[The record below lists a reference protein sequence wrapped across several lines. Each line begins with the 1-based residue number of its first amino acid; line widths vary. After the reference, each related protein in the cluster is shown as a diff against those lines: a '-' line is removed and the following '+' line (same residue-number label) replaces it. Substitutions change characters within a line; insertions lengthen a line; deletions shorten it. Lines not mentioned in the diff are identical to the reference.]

1 MNLTR
6 EDHKERLF
14 PVTSNSVSLE
24 ADVVIPPKVEKVVF
38 LVYSTRGKR
47 HSVSSHLFAE
57 KLRQSGFATVAIALL
72 TLHEEASDWHTK
84 YLLFNANL
92 LAERLGDATD
102 WLIQQPL
109 LKDLKRSYCGMGIEA
124 GAVLLAAAEKPSRV
138 EAIAC
143 INGRAD
149 FALAVLPQITMPTL
163 LVVGEEDSLS
173 QRINQ
178 KALGKIQ
185 SEKRLEQIPGATHLN
200 EQPEVL
206 EAIANLTAQWFEQ
219 HLHQKLAIN

>member
-1 MNLTR
+1 MNLIK
-6 EDHKERLF
+6 EDYKERLF
-14 PVTSNSVSLE
+14 PVTSSSVSLE
-24 ADVVIPPKVEKVVF
+24 ADVVIPSKAEKVVF

-47 HSVSSHLFAE
+47 HHVSSHLFAE
-57 KLRQSGFATVAIALL
+57 KLRKSGFATVAIALL

-84 YLLFNANL
+84 YLLFNVDL

-102 WLIQQPL
+102 WLIQQPI

-124 GAVLLAAAEKPSRV
+124 GAALLAAAEKPSRV

-143 INGRAD
+143 INGRSD
-149 FALAVLPQITMPTL
+149 LALAVLPQITMPTL
-163 LVVGEEDSLS
+163 LIVGKEDSLS

-178 KALGKIQ
+178 NALRKMQ
-185 SEKRLEQIPGATHLN
+185 VEKRLEQIPGAANLN

-219 HLHQKLAIN
+219 HLSKSLAIT